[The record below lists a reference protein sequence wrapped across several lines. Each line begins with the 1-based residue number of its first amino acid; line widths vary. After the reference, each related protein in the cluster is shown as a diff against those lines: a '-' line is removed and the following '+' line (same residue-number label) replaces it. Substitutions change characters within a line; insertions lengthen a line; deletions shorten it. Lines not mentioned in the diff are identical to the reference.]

1 MTSAGMPYPAI
12 VRWLAILSLGAIA
25 TGVAVN
31 FRHPYLMD
39 FLSYWGAAVLTIS
52 GHASEAYDVAR
63 HHTVQEQVF
72 EFHKR
77 MPFAYPP
84 PYLLVILP
92 FGFIPYALA
101 ASTWIGTT
109 MALYTVAVRRW
120 MPDFLA
126 AAIAFPPV
134 AVCGIVGQNGFLTAA
149 LFIGGMS
156 VFAKQPFLAG
166 AILGSLAI
174 KPQLGLLLPLA
185 LIAGREWRA
194 FAGAATTVIGF
205 ILLSLIAF
213 GLASWR
219 GFLNMTP
226 LVGSIT
232 TEGLVGW
239 YKMASVFASLRLA
252 GVPAPF
258 AWAIHAGC
266 AALAATLVWRF
277 WRGTSDAFARAAILA
292 PASALVSPYLYLY
305 DQVMLVIS
313 FYWLVRSGANRGLL
327 IALFLLPLAT
337 LAQFWLPNPS
347 LNLAPLVPLSL
358 MLLVWYHSKSNA
370 EVSGNT
376 NTRLASTE
384 NSLSRE

>member
-1 MTSAGMPYPAI
+1 MPYPAI
-12 VRWLAILSLGAIA
+12 VRWLAILSLTAIA

-31 FRHPYLMD
+31 FRHPYIMD

-52 GHASEAYDVAR
+52 GHPSDAYDVAL

-72 EFHKR
+72 VFHKR

-92 FGFIPYALA
+92 FGLLPYWLA
-101 ASTWIGTT
+101 ASLWIGTT
-109 MALYTVAVRRW
+109 LSFYVAAVRRW
-120 MPDFLA
+120 MPDFIA

-156 VFAKQPFLAG
+156 VLAKQPFLAG

-185 LIAGREWRA
+185 FIAGREWRA
-194 FAGAATTVIGF
+194 FAGATATVIGL
-205 ILLSLIAF
+205 ILISLFAF
-213 GLASWR
+213 GFAPWR
-219 GFLNMTP
+219 GFFNMTP

-239 YKMASVFASLRLA
+239 YKMASVFASLRLG
-252 GVPAPF
+252 GVPEPI

-266 AALAATLVWRF
+266 AALAAVLVWRF
-277 WRGTSDAFARAAILA
+277 WQRTTDAFARAAILA
-292 PASALVSPYLYLY
+292 PASVLVSPYLYLY

-313 FYWLVRSGANRGLL
+313 FYWLVRSGANQRLL
-327 IALFLLPLAT
+327 IALFLLPLTT
-337 LAQFWLPNPS
+337 LAQFWLPDPS
-347 LNLAPLVPLSL
+347 FNLAPLLPFAL
-358 MLLVWYHSKSNA
+358 MLLVWYHPESNA
-370 EVSGNT
+370 ETSGST
-376 NTRLASTE
+376 NIRLASTE
-384 NSLSRE
+384 KSLSRE